1 MKQRGYL
8 INKQCIKPNRRIWM
22 DVIKT
27 KMKNYKELIILIAE
41 DDDGHAEL
49 IQAGLRES
57 GVCNKIIRFTN
68 GEAAWLFLSGT
79 GDKDVRDATKA
90 YLLLLDINMP
100 KMDGEEVLRRIKSD
114 KDLKEIPILMLTTTD
129 DPREVEAC
137 YKLGCNMYI
146 TKPVDFNKFA
156 ETLKRMGLFIQIVKI

>member
-1 MKQRGYL
+1 
-8 INKQCIKPNRRIWM
+8 
-22 DVIKT
+22 
-27 KMKNYKELIILIAE
+27 MKNYKELIILIAE

-57 GVCNKIIRFTN
+57 GVCNRIIRFSN
-68 GEAAWLFLSGT
+68 GEDAWLFLAG
-79 GDKDVRDATKA
+79 KAEKEVRDVEKS

-100 KMDGEEVLRRIKSD
+100 KMDGVEVLKRIKTD
-114 KDLKEIPILMLTTTD
+114 DGLKEIPVLMLTTTD

-146 TKPVDFNKFA
+146 TKPVNFTKFA
-156 ETLKRMGLFIQIVKI
+156 EILKRMGLFIQIVKI